1 MISSKIYDGF
11 LLGLGFSIPFSI
23 FYALTTVVTTNYMM
37 SDYRVE
43 NEAPNY
49 GITIEN
55 MRIEEAE
62 GKYIVIGEV
71 TNTLDRNQ
79 SLIYLEAE
87 FFGDNNLFI
96 DKCSGRLGGEL
107 MANSTRNFRIRCESP
122 IFNYETYSVKV
133 IDVSNY

>member
-87 FFGDNNLFI
+87 
-96 DKCSGRLGGEL
+96 
-107 MANSTRNFRIRCESP
+107 
-122 IFNYETYSVKV
+122 
-133 IDVSNY
+133 